1 MTLKD
6 IKKRIVVM
14 FLAIAMTFMAI
25 APGIQSVY
33 ASSDNRVNLQETKE
47 NIEEEV
53 KFIFETASNYKDGKL
68 SVNRQLLVDKY
79 GEETSNYIILGL
91 ERIYYEDNLA
101 ENLRKDAFN
110 PSDYGYVTTYG
121 FVDCMKGEIIGMIPG
136 VDLYQ
141 LFKSGD
147 IVSYIKGKAWGKVAT
162 IIAKQLVKFGLK
174 SNVAGIVAQLGIAS
188 GKCAI
193 VG

>member
-14 FLAIAMTFMAI
+14 FLAIAMTLMSI
-25 APGIQSVY
+25 APWIQSVY
-33 ASSDNRVNLQETKE
+33 ASSDNRSNLQETKE

-68 SVNRQLLVDKY
+68 SVNKQLLVDKY

-91 ERIYYEDNLA
+91 ERLYYEDDLA

-110 PSDYGYVTTYG
+110 PSEYGYVTTYG

-136 VDLYQ
+136 VSLYR

-147 IVSYIKGKAWGKVAT
+147 IVSYIKARAWHDVAI
-162 IIAKQLVKFGLK
+162 IIANQLIKLGLK